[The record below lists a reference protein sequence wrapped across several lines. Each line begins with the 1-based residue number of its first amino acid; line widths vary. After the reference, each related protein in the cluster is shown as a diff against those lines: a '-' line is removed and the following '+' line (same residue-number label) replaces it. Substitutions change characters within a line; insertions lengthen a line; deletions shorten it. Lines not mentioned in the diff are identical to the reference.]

1 MREEGVNS
9 RSLKIDTSIL
19 HAAKQAYRSYMD
31 AYDDQLPR
39 PLGIAVNR
47 YDLTGKLVFRKPIL
61 LPQESF
67 VPIEVVESHR

>member
-1 MREEGVNS
+1 MKVEN
-9 RSLKIDTSIL
+9 TIL

-31 AYDDQLPR
+31 AYDDQIPR

-47 YDLTGKLVFRKPIL
+47 KDLTGKLVFRKPIL

-67 VPIEVVESHR
+67 VPIEIVEAHR